1 MSKKLT
7 LNVDENIIE
16 KAKVFASETGRSLS
30 GLVENYLKNLV
41 EEHHPENTQKEKI
54 AKLSGK
60 IRIPTDFEEEKILR
74 EYFEEKHLK

>member
-7 LNVDENIIE
+7 LNVDENVIE
-16 KAKVFASETGRSLS
+16 KAKIYAQKTGRSLS

-41 EEHHPENTQKEKI
+41 DHHHPEITLEDKI
-54 AKLSGK
+54 TRLSGK
-60 IRIPTDFEEEKILR
+60 IQLPADFDEDKILK